1 MRGIAFSVRE
11 KEWALRMWLT
21 EHKDV
26 YKVARKLRCSAD
38 TIRRW
43 RRLWD
48 GTRESLQNKSH
59 RPHTPH
65 PNATQKKNTDILCP
79 LSCQD
84 GGKICSERHFE
95 PLKKFF

>member
-65 PNATQKKNTDILCP
+65 PNAHTEEEHGHFMSAFLPRRGKKLFRKT
-79 LSCQD
+79 
-84 GGKICSERHFE
+84 F
-95 PLKKFF
+95 